1 MNARRAA
8 SRPARGP
15 ARMTAFA
22 VALAALGAGGTVDA
36 PAAPATPP
44 ATPPATTPSTPSTAS
59 ARPGPVPVQEARTA
73 AGVLTVYRSAARPQT
88 VSPAPAPGDGDAT
101 PPTWATTCN
110 GVNPKVC
117 FTVDGS
123 GYYVR
128 TMENST
134 YYGASTWA
142 DIQIKSPSGAVVTG
156 TSFHVTGGTWYTT
169 TYTPNGYVTAGWWCG
184 FSDANGGVYTGSCI
198 NVSN

>member
-8 SRPARGP
+8 SRPTRGP
-15 ARMTAFA
+15 ARMTAVA

-36 PAAPATPP
+36 SATPAAPA
-44 ATPPATTPSTPSTAS
+44 ATLATTSP
-59 ARPGPVPVQEARTA
+59 RPGPVPVKEVRTA
-73 AGVLTVYRSAARPQT
+73 DGVLTVHRSTGRPPT
-88 VSPAPAPGDGDAT
+88 VDPASGAGDTT

-117 FTVDGS
+117 FAVDGS

-128 TMENST
+128 SMENST

-156 TSFHVTGGTWYTT
+156 TSFHATGGTWYTA
-169 TYTPNGYVTAGWWCG
+169 TYTPNGYVAAGRWCG

-198 NVSN
+198 TVSN

>member
-8 SRPARGP
+8 SRPTRGS
-15 ARMTAFA
+15 ARMTAVA
-22 VALAALGAGGTVDA
+22 VALAALGTVDA
-36 PAAPATPP
+36 PAAPATP
-44 ATPPATTPSTPSTAS
+44 S
-59 ARPGPVPVQEARTA
+59 ARPGPVPVEEVRTA
-73 AGVLTVYRSAARPQT
+73 AGVLTVYRSAGRPQT
-88 VSPAPAPGDGDAT
+88 VAPAPGDGDAT

-117 FTVDGS
+117 FAVDGS